1 MPDGVGFSFME
12 KIMLEQIKNIE
23 TEDTEEYKQFVDKF
37 KPKKTTDDCYTPEEV
52 YNTVLAWVVQEYGIN
67 PDKIIRPFFPGED
80 YQNAKYLDGYVVVD
94 NPPFSIFKE
103 ICNFYEERDIPFFL
117 FSPHL
122 TGLCGEYKKSCFIS
136 IGADVIYENGA
147 KVKTSFRTNLDPM
160 LVRTAPELHAL
171 LKETC
176 RKIKK
181 TRDLPKYR
189 YPQEVFTAS
198 IGAKLSSCGIDY
210 RIPRNGAV
218 FIRRLDSQIESKKAL
233 FGGGL
238 LLSKKAAAEKAAAEK
253 KIPDDTV
260 AWELSDRERDL
271 VNSLK

>member
-1 MPDGVGFSFME
+1 M
-12 KIMLEQIKNIE
+12 
-23 TEDTEEYKQFVDKF
+23 
-37 KPKKTTDDCYTPEEV
+37 
-52 YNTVLAWVVQEYGIN
+52 YNTVLTWVVQEYDIN
-67 PDKIIRPFFPGED
+67 PNKIIRPFYPGGD
-80 YQNAKYLDGYVVVD
+80 YQNAEYPDGYTVVD

-122 TGLCGEYKKSCFIS
+122 TGLSGEYKKSCFIS
-136 IGADVIYENGA
+136 VCIDVVYENGA

-160 LVRTAPELHAL
+160 LVRTAPDLYVL

-176 RKIKK
+176 SKIKK
-181 TRDLPKYR
+181 TRTLPKYR

-218 FIRRLDSQIESKKAL
+218 FIRRLDSQIESKKSL